1 MDKNKLVEF
10 ITVLAFAVIIGL
22 AVWLSALNLSGMPLV
37 ISVLVMTAL
46 AVILWQFLRKK
57 FGRR

>member
-22 AVWLSALNLSGMPLV
+22 AVWLSALNLSGTPLV
-37 ISVLVMTAL
+37 VSVLVMTAL

>member
-1 MDKNKLVEF
+1 MNKNKLVEF
-10 ITVLAFAVIIGL
+10 ITVLAFAVIVGL
-22 AVWLSALNLSGMPLV
+22 AAWLSATYLSGTALI
-37 ISVLVMTAL
+37 ISVLVIAAL

>member
-1 MDKNKLVEF
+1 VDKNKLVEF